1 MKRYVACALIL
12 GSQAFAQTETV
23 MTLEQAIALGRT
35 SSRSLKISAARADA
49 AVARAGEAETA
60 LLPGLRFSGSYLRV
74 SDGVFTLST
83 GGTPILMN
91 PPPVVVNNYIFR
103 LGVQQPLF
111 TGFRLS
117 NSAKAAEYQAQAGIL
132 QRDMDDADLV
142 LGVTSAY
149 WSLYQALQTQKYVD
163 ENVLRLESYQ
173 ADTERLLKAGL
184 ATRNDL
190 LKVQVQLATARVTQI
205 DARND
210 VQLAG
215 LNLNNIIGQSLETT
229 VIPSSD
235 PQALMDT
242 DTLVHGRSDLTSRAW
257 EQRKDLQAVS
267 LLAEAARA
275 GVNAARGAYWPQVD
289 LLAAYNYNQP
299 NSRYQPITNAFYGNW
314 EIGVQLQMD
323 LWNWGRTARQTEQA
337 EAAVSQNEQQLAQ
350 LKDNI
355 TLEVRR
361 ASLTLGRSRE
371 KLGVA
376 RLAVD
381 QAEENRRMTND
392 RYRNGIATSSD
403 LLDAEVALLQS
414 KTNFTGAVVEYALAK
429 ARLERAVGG
438 ASAGESHE

>member
-1 MKRYVACALIL
+1 
-12 GSQAFAQTETV
+12 

-49 AVARAGEAETA
+49 AVAKAGEAETA

-74 SDGVFTLST
+74 SDGAFTLSVA
-83 GGTPILMN
+83 GTPLLKN
-91 PPPVVVNNYIFR
+91 PPPVVVNNYVFR
-103 LGVQQPLF
+103 LGLQQPLF

-149 WSLYQALQTQKYVD
+149 WSLYQALQMQKYVD
-163 ENVLRLESYQ
+163 ENVVRLESYQ

-210 VQLAG
+210 VQLAQ
-215 LNLNNIIGQSLETT
+215 LNLNNVIGQPLETT

-242 DTLVHGRSDLTSRAW
+242 DTPEQGSRMSDLTSRAW
-257 EQRKDLQAVS
+257 EQRKDLHAVS

-275 GVNAARGAYWPQVD
+275 GVNAARGAYWPQID

-299 NSRYQPITNAFYGNW
+299 NSRYQPITNAFYSNW

-323 LWNWGRTARQTEQA
+323 VWNWGRTARQTEQA
-337 EAAVSQNEQQLAQ
+337 EAVVSQNEQQLAQ

-381 QAEENRRMTND
+381 QAEENRRMTTD

-429 ARLERAVGG
+429 ARLERAIGG
-438 ASAGESHE
+438 ASAGEKHD